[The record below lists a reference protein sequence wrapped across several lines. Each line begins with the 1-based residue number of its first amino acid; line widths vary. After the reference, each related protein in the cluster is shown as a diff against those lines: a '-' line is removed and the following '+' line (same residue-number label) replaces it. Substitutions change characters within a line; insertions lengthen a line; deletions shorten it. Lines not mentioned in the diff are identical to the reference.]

1 VKYAQAGQRRHP
13 QTSTQRGRTAGFTL
27 LEVLVAVAI
36 FVIVGMLAMT
46 GYNELSTQSTRVET
60 SAARV
65 RAVQS
70 TMQHFNQDFATLEP
84 RPVRQPMGDGMIPAI
99 RADNNQQDE
108 IVELTRSGWSNPAGV
123 PRPTLQRVAYRL
135 QDQKLRRDY
144 WVSLDHVTTEDP
156 VSTVMLDKVKS
167 LKLRFLAS
175 NRQWQEQW
183 PPLGYSAP
191 DVMTVRPMAVEITLE
206 LEDWGKIVRLIEVPG

>member
-1 VKYAQAGQRRHP
+1 MNYMQAGERRHP
-13 QTSTQRGRTAGFTL
+13 RIPVQPTGTAGFTL

-36 FVIVGMLAMT
+36 FVIVGALAMT
-46 GYNELSTQSTRVET
+46 GYNELSTQSSRVET

-70 TMQHFNQDFATLEP
+70 AMQHFNQDFATLEP
-84 RPVRQPMGDGMIPAI
+84 RPVRQPVGDGMFPAV

-135 QDQKLRRDY
+135 QDQKLHRDY
-144 WVSLDHVTTEDP
+144 WVSLDHVATEDP
-156 VSTVMLDKVKS
+156 ISTVMLDKVKS
-167 LKLRFLAS
+167 VKVRFLAG
-175 NRQWQEQW
+175 NRQWQDQW
-183 PPLGYSAP
+183 PALGYSAP
-191 DVMTVRPMAVEITLE
+191 DMMTVRPMAVEITLE
-206 LEDWGKIVRLIEVPG
+206 LEDWGKIKRLIEVPG